1 MTSIF
6 IEHEP
11 IRIHT
16 PYGEIY
22 IEAAPFLTPEL
33 IVDIE
38 ANPNVQLC
46 ISKHDWNIDTSTTKP
61 PKSVMPPIFD
71 VEENQN

>member
-6 IEHEP
+6 IENDP
-11 IRIHT
+11 IIIHT

-33 IVDIE
+33 IVDIK
-38 ANPNVQLC
+38 ANPGVQLC
-46 ISKHDWNIDTSTTKP
+46 LSRPDIDTRTTKAP
-61 PKSVMPPIFD
+61 RTSIPENIFD
-71 VEENQN
+71 EEENN